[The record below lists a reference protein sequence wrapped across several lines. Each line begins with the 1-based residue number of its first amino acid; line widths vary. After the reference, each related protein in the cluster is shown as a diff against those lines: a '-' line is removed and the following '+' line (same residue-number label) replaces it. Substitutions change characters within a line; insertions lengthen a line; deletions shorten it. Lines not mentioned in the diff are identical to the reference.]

1 MATKQAKKI
10 MIIED
15 DSFSLKLYASYLE
28 KEGFAVIATPQADE
42 VLRLAKQAKP
52 NLFIVDLM
60 LQGGD
65 GFILVDKIRHTAGF
79 KNTPIIVL
87 SNLGQDSDITRAK
100 KLGANKYFIKSNVRF
115 QEVVDTVR
123 ELV

>member
-42 VLRLAKQAKP
+42 VLRLAKQTKP

>member
-42 VLRLAKQAKP
+42 VLRLAKQTKP

-65 GFILVDKIRHTAGF
+65 GFILVDKIRHTSGF